1 MKKKNTLYLGIFL
14 LLALVVLGIKR
25 HKQNNCGFEGGCPAG
40 VCTLPIPAGRP
51 RSELTEIKA
60 TQGTNQPLP
69 TLLELG
75 SDECMACK
83 RLMPVVIRL
92 KNKFKGELDAEIINV
107 RTHPDAADIYGIRT
121 VPTLIFFDA
130 EGHELLRRE
139 GYMEPDEILAAWR
152 ELGFPFEETSPTP

>member
-1 MKKKNTLYLGIFL
+1 MKKKNTLYVGL
-14 LLALVVLGIKR
+14 LLLLVVVFFGIKR
-25 HKQNNCGFEGGCPAG
+25 QKQNNCGFKGGCPAG

-51 RSELTEIKA
+51 LSEQTEIK
-60 TQGTNQPLP
+60 TSPSSEHPLP

-92 KNKFKGELDAEIINV
+92 KNRFKGQLDAEIINV

-139 GYMEPDEILAAWR
+139 GYMEPDEILTAWND
-152 ELGFPFEETSPTP
+152 LGFSFSE